1 MDVSTQRGREHASA
15 QVAPFPEED
24 LTDPVCSM
32 VQTNTTSIPKG
43 SSQAGNV
50 SLDWRGGRFFL
61 FRFFFLSDKALC
73 IIQQFCLGHQNSDT
87 L

>member
-1 MDVSTQRGREHASA
+1 MDMSTQRGREQALA
-15 QVAPFPEED
+15 QVAPFPGED

-32 VQTNTTSIPKG
+32 VQTNMTSIPKG
-43 SSQAGNV
+43 SSQAG
-50 SLDWRGGRFFL
+50 RGGRFFL
-61 FRFFFLSDKALC
+61 FHFFLSDKALC